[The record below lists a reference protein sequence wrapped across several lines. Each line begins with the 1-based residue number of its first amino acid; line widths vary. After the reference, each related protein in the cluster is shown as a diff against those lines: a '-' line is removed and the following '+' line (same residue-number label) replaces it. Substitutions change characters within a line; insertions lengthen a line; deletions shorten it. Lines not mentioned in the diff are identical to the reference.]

1 MIMDTSLHLLPQAGF
16 GGLFGIYPSIL
27 GSLQVAEGLV
37 LLSTAHSQLA
47 CPWAWR
53 GGGTQ
58 DRADPAA
65 CRTVTFRE
73 VKHG

>member
-1 MIMDTSLHLLPQAGF
+1 MDTSLHLLPQAGF
-16 GGLFGIYPSIL
+16 GGLFGMIYPSIV

-37 LLSTAHSQLA
+37 LLSTARNQLA
-47 CPWAWR
+47 CPRAWR

-65 CRTVTFRE
+65 CGTVTFRE
-73 VKHG
+73 V